1 MKIPLILGAAAAMLA
16 LAAPALAAPPVPPP
30 GPTAAD
36 WRTPDP
42 ANVLVIDTTK
52 GRILVELAPIAA
64 PQSAARI
71 RELAKAGFYD
81 GRAFFRVIDDFMDQ
95 TGDPTDTG
103 AGGSAKPD
111 LPAEFTFRLGSDT
124 PMVAIDSGAGRQTG
138 FIGPMPVA
146 SQTLDLAAMTAD
158 HRVEAYVTY
167 CAGVVGMARAQD
179 PNSGNSQFFLMRSS
193 NANLDQKYTAAG
205 RVIAGMDVVRA
216 IKTGEPVA
224 PPQDKMLTVRVLS
237 DLPPA
242 QRPAVRV
249 IDPRGAWFQAEVA
262 RVRAEKV
269 VGLSACDL
277 DLPSQVTQPR

>member
-1 MKIPLILGAAAAMLA
+1 MKFALISCASAMLLLA
-16 LAAPALAAPPVPPP
+16 AGAVAAPASPPAAP
-30 GPTAAD
+30 TEAD
-36 WRTPDP
+36 WRIPDP
-42 ANVLVIDTTK
+42 NNVLVIDTSK
-52 GRILVELAPIAA
+52 GRILVELVPVAA
-64 PQSAARI
+64 PQSAARL
-71 RELAKAGFYD
+71 RDLARAGFYD

-103 AGGSAKPD
+103 AGGSPKPD
-111 LPAEFTFRLGSDT
+111 LPAEFGFRRGTDT
-124 PMVAIDSGAGRQTG
+124 PMVVIDAAQGHESG
-138 FIGPMPVA
+138 FVGPMPVV

-158 HRVEAYVTY
+158 HRVGAFVTY

-193 NANLDQKYTAAG
+193 NANLDQKYSAPG

-224 PPQDKMLTVRVLS
+224 APQDKMLTVRVLA
-237 DLPPA
+237 DLPPG

-249 IDPRGAWFQAEVA
+249 IDPRGAWFQAEVR

-269 VGLSACDL
+269 VGLSPCDL